1 MAKLQIEELDFS
13 QEVFQPIVELIGRSI
28 KEAFEME
35 QRRKELPLTMNK
47 KQACEYLNVSYNT
60 LMGVYVPNGL
70 RISVVDGIER
80 IRRESC
86 DEFMKKHEI

>member
-1 MAKLQIEELDFS
+1 MAKLQIDSVDLAEEA
-13 QEVFQPIVELIGRSI
+13 FQPIVQLIGQSI
-28 KEAFEME
+28 KEAFERE
-35 QRRKELPLTMNK
+35 QRRKELPLVMNK

-60 LMGVYVPNGL
+60 LMNVYVPNGL
-70 RISVVDGIER
+70 KISIVDGIER

>member
-1 MAKLQIEELDFS
+1 MAKLQIDSVDLKHEA
-13 QEVFQPIVELIGRSI
+13 FQPIVELIGRSI
-28 KEAFEME
+28 KEAFEIE
-35 QRRKELPLTMNK
+35 QRRKELPLVMNK

-70 RISVVDGIER
+70 KISVVDGIER
-80 IRRESC
+80 IRKESC